1 MFLEQLPLTPNG
13 KVDRRGLEGIG
24 RQQSE
29 GLNVGGL
36 NVEGLN
42 VGEQLGSQMPRTPT
56 EELLHQIWS
65 RLLNKP
71 LIGIYDNFFELGG
84 HSLLATRVVAQVRQ
98 VFQVDLPLRDLFE
111 QPTIALL
118 ADCINQAQ
126 TGMLLPLIQTTQE
139 RHILSFAQQRHWIL
153 AQIDPDN
160 PSYNIPAA
168 IRLKGLLN
176 VGALQHCFETIVQR
190 HEVLRTNFATVDG
203 KPVAIVQP
211 QRQIDC
217 PMVDLSQVT
226 PADRLEAHIQAIA
239 QTEAEMPFAIDHSPL
254 LRVKLLRMDDS
265 DHVLLLTLH
274 HIIADG
280 WSINLLVREVAL
292 LYRTLDA
299 GMRVKSQS
307 LSSELSSEWIEQQLA
322 ATLPTLPIQYADFA
336 AWQRDWLQ
344 GDRLNHQLTYW
355 RQQLGDLPP
364 LSTLPT
370 DYPRPAIQ
378 SMQGDRLL
386 LSIDQA
392 TTQQL
397 QQISQASGCTLFMTL
412 LAAFKILLHRH
423 MQTND
428 IVIGTPIANRT
439 QASTEGL
446 IGCFANTLVLRTD
459 LSGNPSFYQLL
470 HRVRQ
475 VALEA
480 YSHQDLPFEQL
491 VEALQPERSL
501 SYSPLFQIMFTFQP
515 ATAEGVLS
523 EDQAHRTSDV
533 DNTSE
538 PVTWQ
543 SIQRSQRISKFDLT
557 LSIQETA
564 DGLVTSWE
572 YSRDLFAPATIQ
584 RITKQ
589 FQILLEGIIE
599 PVTDPAATSKH
610 KPGDRL
616 LSQLPILTP
625 TEQHQL
631 HVWNQ
636 TQRDYPD
643 GMIHQL
649 FEAQVERTPE
659 AIAAIH
665 QHQQITYSDLNCRAN
680 QLAHYLIQQGAQP
693 DRPIAVCM
701 ERSLDLIVALLAIL
715 KAGSAYLPLDPDY
728 PAERLNFMLKDTQ
741 TQLLLTT
748 ELAALELATSEPLQI
763 ICVDTDSFK
772 AYANTNPQPTFSSHN
787 LAYIIYTSGSTGTP
801 KGVAIEHRSTVSLL
815 HWAADTFPPQAT
827 AGILASTSLCFD
839 LSVFELFLP
848 LATGGA
854 IILADNALQLP
865 TLPAAHKV
873 TLLNTVPAIAT
884 QLLRL
889 NSLPANLHTVNLA
902 GEPLPQSLVQRLY
915 QQPSIQ
921 AVYNL
926 YGPSEDTTY
935 STFALVHPVQLIPPI
950 GKPIAN
956 TQAYVL
962 DGDRCPVPIGA
973 IGELYLAGNGLA
985 RGYWNRVE
993 MTAERFVEE
1002 KREFKIQ
1009 NSKFKIDGLE
1019 DEKGLVRLYRTGDLV
1034 RFLADGNLEYHGRM
1048 DGQVKLRGFRI
1059 ELGEVEAVL
1068 NQHPSVVESVVVVRE
1083 RGEQSML
1090 VAYVVSDPLS
1100 SGEEL
1105 RAFVAE
1111 RLPQYMVPTRFIE
1124 LEALPRLANGKVD
1137 RRGLPELEPVVREAS
1152 SAAPE
1157 TELEKII
1164 ARIWQEALQ
1173 CDRVGRQD
1181 SFFELGG
1188 HSLLGMTIMAKL
1200 GEALNRE
1207 VPLRYLFQAP
1217 TVAGLAHLITAATE
1231 HQIPMAV
1238 LPPLVP
1244 SPAERYQ
1251 PFPLTDIQQAYWIGR
1266 NEAFEL
1272 GNVST
1277 HGYREIEVVGLT
1289 IAQVEVAL
1297 QQLINRHD
1305 MLRMVVREGQQ
1316 VILETVPLY
1325 QIQVHDLTKDVTAE
1339 QVETQLLELRQ
1350 QLSHHILTTDT
1361 YPLFDIQAACL
1372 DQHRVRF
1379 FISFDVLIGD
1389 AWSFQILAQELVQLL
1404 AEASR
1409 STSQDSALLRSPA
1422 SISFRDYVLAERQLR
1437 GSDRYQAS
1445 QAYWQSRIPSLP
1457 PAPELPLSQNP
1468 GSLETPR
1475 FTRRSGELSVE
1486 QWQLFKQV
1494 AAKVGVTP
1502 STALLAA
1509 FAEVLAHWSR
1519 QPRFTLNLTLFN
1531 RLPLHP
1537 EVNQLVG
1544 DFTSSTLLAIDCSD
1558 SPQTQPSSFAYRAQ
1572 QVQAQLWQDL
1582 EHRYVSG
1589 VAVLRQLAQQQQRIT
1604 GALMP
1609 VVFTSI
1615 LTQTSSDSSVSDR
1628 PYQADVI
1635 YSLSQTSQVYL
1646 DHQVAEVEGKLIFN
1660 WDTIDELFPAGLLD
1674 QMFAVYVQ
1682 QLTSL
1687 AQDSEAW
1694 QNSHYLEQV
1703 QSLLTSERDANTS
1716 TLQYSTLQQ
1725 LFFEQ
1730 AERQPHQVA
1739 IATHTDSF
1747 TYQDL
1752 RDRILHLTQQLH
1764 RQNLPPQSLI
1774 PILMEKS
1781 WAQVV
1786 AVLATLTAGFTYVPI
1801 DPDLPGDRQQKILDQ
1816 INPPFIFTPQTFQ
1829 QLSTSSVI
1837 EQPHEA
1843 LGYNSSSIETDLAYI
1858 IYTSGST
1865 GMPKGVMLTHRAVIN
1880 TILDIN
1886 QKFKVTASDRIFAL
1900 SALSF
1905 DLSVYDM
1912 FGAFAAGATLV
1923 LPDADKLKEPEHW
1936 QTLIDQHQVT
1946 IWNSVP
1952 ALMQLLLENG
1962 SFERNR
1968 STDRLDAPKPSEQ
1981 YPQGNTSL
1989 RLVLLSGDWI
1999 PLTLPQRIQ
2008 QRFTQAKVISLGG
2021 ATEAAIWS
2029 IYYPITEIDP
2039 NWKSIPYG
2047 RSLHN
2052 QSVFVLNHRLAP
2064 CRTWVTG
2071 QIYIGGVGLAAGY
2084 YQDLAKTDASFILHP
2099 QTGERLYKTGDLGRY
2114 LPDGNIEFLGRED
2127 FQIKV
2132 NGYRIEL
2139 GEIEALLQQHPLVQ
2153 DAIATVTDNQQLA
2166 AYIVPKVDTNAE
2178 QAIAKTDL
2186 KLQQSGVRSF
2196 AEVTDKLV
2204 LPTQNNANLRRQSYR
2219 RFLPEQISMQQFGEW
2234 ISSLQAMSVNNNPL
2248 PKYRY
2253 ASAGSLYPVQTYIY
2267 VKPDRIAGLDPG
2279 FYYYHPI
2286 EHALMRLN
2294 VTVESDDVT
2303 TFPAE
2308 IYGNNQSIFAQAAF
2322 SVFLIAQPDAMR
2334 AVYGDRT
2341 HEFSL
2346 LEAGYMSQLLM
2357 ETAPEFDL
2365 GLCPVGTLAFESIQ
2379 SYFQLQPGQLL
2390 LHSFIGG
2397 KIDPTWTTEWIVQTP
2412 TTQENL
2418 SDRLSRQLMEHLEQK
2433 LPNYMIPRRYKVLS
2447 SLPLTANGKVDRRA
2461 LPSFDTAPQPHQ
2473 FVAPRTEAERCIAAI
2488 WQDVLKQERISI
2500 EDNFFDL
2507 GGNSLSVTQVMNQLR
2522 QQFQTD
2528 LSIRQFFTHPT
2539 IAALAKILPDS
2550 IPAAAVIPTDVAI
2563 PKLDRLVAST
2573 ALDDLSEQ
2581 DLDSLLQQM
2590 LVEETE

>member
-1 MFLEQLPLTPNG
+1 MNNLHQQIATLTP
-13 KVDRRGLEGIG
+13 
-24 RQQSE
+24 
-29 GLNVGGL
+29 
-36 NVEGLN
+36 
-42 VGEQLGSQMPRTPT
+42 EQRT
-56 EELLHQIWS
+56 
-65 RLLNKP
+65 
-71 LIGIYDNFFELGG
+71 
-84 HSLLATRVVAQVRQ
+84 
-98 VFQVDLPLRDLFE
+98 LFE
-111 QPTIALL
+111 QRLKQRGIQLESLPTATTVNSIPKR
-118 ADCINQAQ
+118 DREDN
-126 TGMLLPLIQTTQE
+126 LPLSFSQQRLWFIQQLDPESSAYNVPSALRLQGNLNIVALQQTLTQLVE
-139 RHILSFAQQRHWIL
+139 RHEILRSRFIL
-153 AQIDPDN
+153 NAEKQPIQVIDPAKFVH
-160 PSYNIPAA
+160 IP
-168 IRLKGLLN
+168 I
-176 VGALQHCFETIVQR
+176 
-190 HEVLRTNFATVDG
+190 
-203 KPVAIVQP
+203 
-211 QRQIDC
+211 
-217 PMVDLSQVT
+217 VDLSQDQREHPT
-226 PADRLEAHIQAIA
+226 CEISIPSADFAGEKRLQNQRTLPICASGTGYARATRTNEMLPDQTVRSLIQA
-239 QTEAEMPFAIDHSPL
+239 EALLPFNLSQSL
-254 LRVKLLRMDDS
+254 LRVKLLKVNDQ
-265 DHVLLLTLH
+265 DHILLITVH
-274 HIIADG
+274 HIISDR
-280 WSINLLVREVAL
+280 WSIGVFLREMTAVYNAFVQG
-292 LYRTLDA
+292 RSMPLDA
-299 GMRVKSQS
+299 
-307 LSSELSSEWIEQQLA
+307 
-322 ATLPTLPIQYADFA
+322 LPIQYADWAF
-336 AWQRDWLQ
+336 WQRRFLD
-344 GDRLNHQLTYW
+344 GDRLDQQVSYW
-355 RQQLGDLPP
+355 K
-364 LSTLPT
+364 T
-370 DYPRPAIQ
+370 
-378 SMQGDRLL
+378 
-386 LSIDQA
+386 
-392 TTQQL
+392 QL
-397 QQISQASGCTLFMTL
+397 QDLSLLNLPSDRPRTTTPSYKGEQYPITLSANLSDALKSLSAKSSVTLFNLL
-412 LAAFKILLHRH
+412 LAAFQTLLHFYSQ
-423 MQTND
+423 QTD
-428 IVIGTPIANRT
+428 IVVGTDIANRDRPET
-439 QASTEGL
+439 TGL
-446 IGCFANTLVLRTD
+446 IGLLVNTLVLRTN
-459 LSGNPSFYQLL
+459 LSGNPTFKELL
-470 HRVRQ
+470 ERVRQ
-475 VALEA
+475 TMIGALG
-480 YSHQDLPFEQL
+480 HQDLPFEKL
-491 VEALQPERSL
+491 VEVLNPERDL
-501 SYSPLFQIMFTFQP
+501 SQMMPLFQVKLDLQLAAVKPLELDGLT
-515 ATAEGVLS
+515 
-523 EDQAHRTSDV
+523 V
-533 DNTSE
+533 DRLNSPEST
-538 PVTWQ
+538 V
-543 SIQRSQRISKFDLT
+543 KYDLRFN
-557 LSIQETA
+557 LQET
-564 DGLVTSWE
+564 DQGINGQVE
-572 YSRDLFAPATIQ
+572 YSSDLFDASTIARLVDHFQ
-584 RITKQ
+584 VLLEAIVANPNSHLVELPRITAADLD
-589 FQILLEGIIE
+589 QIH
-599 PVTDPAATSKH
+599 A
-610 KPGDRL
+610 
-616 LSQLPILTP
+616 
-625 TEQHQL
+625 
-631 HVWNQ
+631 WNQ
-636 TQRDYPD
+636 TARSYPTD
-643 GMIHQL
+643 QCIHQL
-649 FEAQVERTPE
+649 FEAQVERSPQTSAVIWQDQE
-659 AIAAIH
+659 
-665 QHQQITYSDLNCRAN
+665 ITYAQLNAKAN
-680 QLAHYLIQQGAQP
+680 QLATYLQGLMTHSNET
-693 DRPIAVCM
+693 RIAVCLP
-701 ERSLDLIVALLAIL
+701 RTIDLVVTLLAIL
-715 KAGSAYLPLDPDY
+715 KAGCAYVPLDPAY
-728 PAERLNFMLKDTQ
+728 PQERHRFILEDAQVNLLITTSAFVTAMNVQSMDQFNVSNIVLLDGDRHSINQPDINHLDINQLNQPSSNLNH
-741 TQLLLTT
+741 L
-748 ELAALELATSEPLQI
+748 SI
-763 ICVDTDSFK
+763 S
-772 AYANTNPQPTFSSHN
+772 PQN

-848 LATGGA
+848 LATGGSV
-854 IILADNALQLP
+854 ILADNALQLP

-1350 QLSHHILTTDT
+1350 QLSHQILTTDT

-2234 ISSLQAMSVNNNPL
+2234 ISSLQAMSVNDNPL